1 MSGLMALVAVFLVVI
16 SFNYAKNNLSFESAN
31 KKASDLS
38 FDANS
43 DWDNDGLNNRE
54 WNSEEQNNGKESL
67 GAPNPKKRDTEGEGF
82 WEGEEVA
89 SAHDPL
95 ILAPN

>member
-54 WNSEEQNNGKESL
+54 ESFW
-67 GAPNPKKRDTEGEGF
+67 GTDPNKPDTDGDGYL
-82 WEGEEVA
+82 
-89 SAHDPL
+89 D
-95 ILAPN
+95 